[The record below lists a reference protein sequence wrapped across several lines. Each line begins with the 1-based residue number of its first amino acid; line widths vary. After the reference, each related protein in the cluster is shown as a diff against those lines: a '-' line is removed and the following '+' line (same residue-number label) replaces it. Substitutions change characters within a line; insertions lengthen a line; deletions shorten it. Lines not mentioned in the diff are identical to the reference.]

1 MSELLATDPVAYWA
15 LGYFL
20 FVLLFLTSFWKG
32 YDCPPWELPFV
43 LLAASLLWP
52 LTVALMLGL
61 LVVFGT
67 QELWK
72 KVSGKK

>member
-15 LGYFL
+15 TGYFL
-20 FVLLFLTSFWKG
+20 FVLLFLSNFWKD
-32 YDCPPWELPFV
+32 YDCPPWELPAV
-43 LLAASLLWP
+43 LWTASILWP
-52 LTVALMLGL
+52 LTVALMLVL

-72 KVSGKK
+72 KVSTKK